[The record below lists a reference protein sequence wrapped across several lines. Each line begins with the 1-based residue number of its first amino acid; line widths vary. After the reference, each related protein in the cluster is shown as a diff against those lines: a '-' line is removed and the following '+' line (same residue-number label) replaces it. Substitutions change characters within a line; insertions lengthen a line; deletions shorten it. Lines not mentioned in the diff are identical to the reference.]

1 MKRMIPGAAV
11 LLALAG
17 VVFWLCSRR
26 ADNVVEAA
34 QEKKMGTEFAADR
47 DGPASAIPFDGKRAM
62 KYLEEICAL
71 GPRMSGTEQMKAQQD
86 LIKKHFAAFDCKVE
100 AQTFSAKQVSQFGTV
115 EMTNIIVSFRSEKK
129 RRVILCSHYDT
140 RPIADQEPNPRDWR
154 KPFLSANDGGSGVAF
169 LMEMAHHL
177 KDLKTSVGVDLVFF
191 DGEEYIFDAKKDKYF
206 FGSEHFAKTWKK
218 NPAGRDYA
226 GAILLDMIAG
236 KNARFPVEGN
246 SWIRARPLAAEIW
259 KIANENKARSFAFDL
274 GDRVRDDHI
283 ALLDVGIPAIDIIDF
298 DYRHWHKL
306 SDTPANCSPEGM
318 LDVAKVLGVWLQ
330 RVK

>member
-100 AQTFSAKQVSQFGTV
+100 AQTFSANNVKLSLRLKQRAQ
-115 EMTNIIVSFRSEKK
+115 
-129 RRVILCSHYDT
+129 L
-140 RPIADQEPNPRDWR
+140 P
-154 KPFLSANDGGSGVAF
+154 GVA
-169 LMEMAHHL
+169 
-177 KDLKTSVGVDLVFF
+177 VFGF
-191 DGEEYIFDAKKDKYF
+191 QR
-206 FGSEHFAKTWKK
+206 
-218 NPAGRDYA
+218 PAGQFFA
-226 GAILLDMIAG
+226 GI
-236 KNARFPVEGN
+236 E
-246 SWIRARPLAAEIW
+246 
-259 KIANENKARSFAFDL
+259 
-274 GDRVRDDHI
+274 
-283 ALLDVGIPAIDIIDF
+283 
-298 DYRHWHKL
+298 
-306 SDTPANCSPEGM
+306 
-318 LDVAKVLGVWLQ
+318 
-330 RVK
+330 